1 MKIHLVIANKNSGAE
16 QKFLVKSH
24 TRAGAENFVRGKFKP
39 DVTASVP
46 TQQELV
52 DALGAGIPIED
63 ATAPAA
69 SGDTSSDDQEQAP

>member
-24 TRAGAENFVRGKFKP
+24 TRAGI
-39 DVTASVP
+39 
-46 TQQELV
+46 L
-52 DALGAGIPIED
+52 IED

-69 SGDTSSDDQEQAP
+69 SGDTNSDDEEKTP